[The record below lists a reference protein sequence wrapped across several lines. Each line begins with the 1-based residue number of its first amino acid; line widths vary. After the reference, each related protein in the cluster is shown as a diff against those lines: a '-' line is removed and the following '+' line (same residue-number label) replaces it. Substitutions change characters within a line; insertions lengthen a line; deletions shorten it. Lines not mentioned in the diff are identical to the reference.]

1 MNDNS
6 KRAIRRMTLTAILL
20 ALLIAG
26 QLLFGLIGAP
36 LAQYFVGSWVNL
48 ILALTALVIGWP
60 YALTISL
67 ISPFVAL
74 MVGVAPPFI
83 EFIPFIA
90 LSNAIFV
97 LLLHFLS
104 KLKLSAKLLLLSSLL
119 AIAVATTAKVA
130 FLYLT
135 IVVLIMP
142 ALPIGPPQAVVLSA
156 VFSIN
161 QIPTALI
168 GATLAFIVAIPVRTA
183 MKYRTGGLV

>member
-1 MNDNS
+1 MNDNT

-36 LAQYFVGSWVNL
+36 LSQYFVGSWVNL
-48 ILALTALVIGWP
+48 ILALTTLVIGWP

-74 MVGVAPPFI
+74 LVGVAPPFL
-83 EFIPFIA
+83 EFMPFIA
-90 LSNAIFV
+90 LSNAIFI
-97 LLLHFLS
+97 LLLYFLS
-104 KLKLSAKLLLLSSLL
+104 KLNFGAKNGLLPSMF
-119 AIAVATTAKVA
+119 AIVGATGAKVA

-142 ALPIGPPQAVVLSA
+142 TLPIGNAQVTVLSA
-156 VFSIN
+156 VFSLN

-168 GATLAFIVAIPVRTA
+168 GASLAFIVAIPVRTA

>member
-36 LAQYFVGSWVNL
+36 LSQYFVGSWVNL

-83 EFIPFIA
+83 EFMPFIA

-104 KLKLSAKLLLLSSLL
+104 KLKLNAKLLLLPSVL
-119 AIAVATTAKVA
+119 AIAVATAAKVT

-135 IVVLIMP
+135 IVVMIMP
-142 ALPIGPPQAVVLSA
+142 TLPIGAPQAAVLSA

>member
-1 MNDNS
+1 MNDNT

-104 KLKLSAKLLLLSSLL
+104 KLKHSAKLLLLPSLL

-142 ALPIGPPQAVVLSA
+142 TLPIGPPQAVVLSA